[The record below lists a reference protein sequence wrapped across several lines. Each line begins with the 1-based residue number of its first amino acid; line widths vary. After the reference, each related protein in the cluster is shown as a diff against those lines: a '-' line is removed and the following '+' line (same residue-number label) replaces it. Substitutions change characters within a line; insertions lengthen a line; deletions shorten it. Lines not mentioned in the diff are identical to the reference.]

1 MSNQTDIFISYRR
14 DGGDMAAMYIYQALK
29 DRGYDVFYD
38 VEVLRSGKFNEAL
51 REYIGSCK
59 DFILVLSPHALDR
72 CEDETDWVRQEIA
85 EAIRQDK
92 NIIPVMMNGFKFP
105 EKLPEEIASVR
116 HHTGLT
122 SSTEY
127 FQESMNRLC
136 EKFLTSKPR
145 KKKNWLILA
154 AAALL
159 AVLGAVA
166 FLVRSAS
173 APVPAPDPSPSAV
186 ASSAP
191 EEIPAAEED
200 DAHVLRCAVPVLPE
214 SMENISIMSDDWLFS
229 MPYTGDW
236 SLDYVNGL
244 DLDARIEEDQFY
256 ISRFPR
262 QEGTTEYK
270 AVRYGTEYRILLE
283 CTKPDTLPEDAVLL
297 DAKGENLNEETV
309 TVKAGAPIGLSC
321 HFVPESWT
329 FLGEPQILEI
339 WMEEGEP
346 EFETQCEG
354 TAGTLTVST
363 PGEYKIGV
371 KVNSGTVVAYR
382 FFYLTVEP

>member
-1 MSNQTDIFISYRR
+1 MNNRADIFISYRR

-72 CEDETDWVRQEIA
+72 CEDENDWVRQEIA

-92 NIIPVMMNGFKFP
+92 NIIPVMMNGFRFP
-105 EKLPEEIASVR
+105 EKLPEEIESVR

-127 FQESMNRLC
+127 FQESMKRLC

-145 KKKNWLILA
+145 KKKNWLIPA
-154 AAALL
+154 VVALL
-159 AVLGAVA
+159 AVLGAVV
-166 FLVRSAS
+166 FLTGPAS
-173 APVPAPDPSPSAV
+173 APLSASEPSPSSV
-186 ASSAP
+186 ASSVP
-191 EEIPAAEED
+191 EEN
-200 DAHVLRCAVPVLPE
+200 DAHLLRCAVPVLPE
-214 SMENISIMSDDWLFS
+214 SMENISIMSDDWLFP

-236 SLDYVNGL
+236 SLEYVNGL
-244 DLDARIEEDQFY
+244 DLEARIEEDQFY

-283 CTKPDTLPEDAVLL
+283 CTEPDTLPEDAVLL
-297 DAKGENLNEETV
+297 DEKGENLNEQAI
-309 TVKAGAPIGLSC
+309 TVKAGTPIGLSC

-329 FLGEPQILEI
+329 FLGEPQVLEI

-354 TAGTLTVST
+354 TDGTLTVRT

-382 FFYLTVEP
+382 FFYLTVS

>member
-72 CEDETDWVRQEIA
+72 CEDENDWVRQEIA

-145 KKKNWLILA
+145 KKKNWLI
-154 AAALL
+154 
-159 AVLGAVA
+159 
-166 FLVRSAS
+166 
-173 APVPAPDPSPSAV
+173 PA
-186 ASSAP
+186 
-191 EEIPAAEED
+191 
-200 DAHVLRCAVPVLPE
+200 
-214 SMENISIMSDDWLFS
+214 
-229 MPYTGDW
+229 
-236 SLDYVNGL
+236 
-244 DLDARIEEDQFY
+244 
-256 ISRFPR
+256 
-262 QEGTTEYK
+262 
-270 AVRYGTEYRILLE
+270 
-283 CTKPDTLPEDAVLL
+283 
-297 DAKGENLNEETV
+297 
-309 TVKAGAPIGLSC
+309 
-321 HFVPESWT
+321 
-329 FLGEPQILEI
+329 
-339 WMEEGEP
+339 
-346 EFETQCEG
+346 
-354 TAGTLTVST
+354 
-363 PGEYKIGV
+363 
-371 KVNSGTVVAYR
+371 VVA
-382 FFYLTVEP
+382 TMQGV

>member
-1 MSNQTDIFISYRR
+1 MKNQTDIFISYRR

-72 CEDETDWVRQEIA
+72 CEDE
-85 EAIRQDK
+85 
-92 NIIPVMMNGFKFP
+92 N
-105 EKLPEEIASVR
+105 
-116 HHTGLT
+116 
-122 SSTEY
+122 
-127 FQESMNRLC
+127 
-136 EKFLTSKPR
+136 
-145 KKKNWLILA
+145 
-154 AAALL
+154 L
-159 AVLGAVA
+159 AVLVAVA
-166 FLVRSAS
+166 FLVRPAS
-173 APVPAPDPSPSAV
+173 APVPAPDPSPSSV
-186 ASSAP
+186 ASSTP
-191 EEIPAAEED
+191 EENPAAEED

-229 MPYTGDW
+229 LPYTGDW
-236 SLDYVNGL
+236 TLEYVNGL
-244 DLDARIEEDQFY
+244 DLEPRIEEDQFY

-297 DAKGENLNEETV
+297 DAKGENLNEQAI
-309 TVKAGAPIGLSC
+309 TVKAGEPIGLSC
-321 HFVPESWT
+321 RFVPESWT
-329 FLGEPQILEI
+329 FLGEPQILDI

-354 TAGTLTVST
+354 TAGTLTVRT

-382 FFYLTVEP
+382 FFYLTVV